1 MHPKIFSCNFLL
13 QGYWWNWD
21 LDSAPSQY
29 NWKCMVAWL
38 GHGEL
43 MADKAGLDDMTIG
56 NIASHYQSVCS
67 DISWPSLCRPVWP
80 HRGWPQNK
88 VPFSGPLLHWSSV
101 SGLTL
106 LLLYVRFVTMI
117 KGLTLARLGNRLL
130 PAMTKILFLG
140 HCSGNDVSGR
150 KVGYV
155 DRDICLC
162 FAVQKGFIQ
171 GKKCPGS
178 RVPDHNSCW

>member
-1 MHPKIFSCNFLL
+1 
-13 QGYWWNWD
+13 
-21 LDSAPSQY
+21 
-29 NWKCMVAWL
+29 
-38 GHGEL
+38 
-43 MADKAGLDDMTIG
+43 
-56 NIASHYQSVCS
+56 
-67 DISWPSLCRPVWP
+67 
-80 HRGWPQNK
+80 
-88 VPFSGPLLHWSSV
+88 
-101 SGLTL
+101 
-106 LLLYVRFVTMI
+106 MI

-178 RVPDHNSCW
+178 RVPDHSSCW

>member
-1 MHPKIFSCNFLL
+1 MY
-13 QGYWWNWD
+13 GWR
-21 LDSAPSQY
+21 
-29 NWKCMVAWL
+29 L

-43 MADKAGLDDMTIG
+43 MADKAGLDNMTIG

-88 VPFSGPLLHWSSV
+88 VPFLAPHLHWSSV

-130 PAMTKILFLG
+130 PAITKILFLG

-162 FAVQKGFIQ
+162 FAVQKAESL
-171 GKKCPGS
+171 S
-178 RVPDHNSCW
+178 RIINLCWLHIWCKLLNS